1 MGKGGAVM
9 DKCKCGARKIYTETR
24 PLMAREGFDCGSYI
38 SHQGAH
44 RASRPCI
51 EYQLAAA
58 NERVAKLE
66 AELARYHDHTI
77 DRAAMLCHSHGPW
90 NPMRESGCPACVKE
104 LRVEREELREAWST
118 MVPDAFD
125 DAAHEMPHLA
135 MAINAIDRIL
145 GGA

>member
-1 MGKGGAVM
+1 M
-9 DKCKCGARKIYTETR
+9 DKCPKCGAD
-24 PLMAREGFDCGSYI
+24 LFEGVLSCGSVYHE
-38 SHQGAH
+38 SDYWTHE
-44 RASRPCI
+44 SRQCLRR
-51 EYQLAAA
+51 QLASA